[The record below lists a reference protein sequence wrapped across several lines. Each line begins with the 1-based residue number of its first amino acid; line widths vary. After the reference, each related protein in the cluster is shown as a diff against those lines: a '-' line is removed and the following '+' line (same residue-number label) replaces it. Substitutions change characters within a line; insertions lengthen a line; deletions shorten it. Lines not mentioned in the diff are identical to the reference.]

1 MFSTFPIRM
10 NFVPWGNKDEVPV
23 DVYEFKIIQHNGL
36 FKDTAVALCWF
47 VQSKEWKVVDVEQ
60 LIPIESKTLNE

>member
-10 NFVPWGNKDEVPV
+10 TFVSWGNNDFPV
-23 DVYEFKIIQHNGL
+23 DVYEFKIIHQNGL

>member
-1 MFSTFPIRM
+1 MFSTFPFRM
-10 NFVPWGNKDEVPV
+10 TFVSWENKDFPV